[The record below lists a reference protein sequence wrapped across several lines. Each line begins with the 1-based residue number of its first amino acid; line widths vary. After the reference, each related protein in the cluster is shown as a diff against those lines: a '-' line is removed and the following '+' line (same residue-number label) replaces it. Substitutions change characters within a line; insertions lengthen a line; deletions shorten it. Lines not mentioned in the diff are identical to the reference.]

1 MRWTAIL
8 AAALL
13 WAAMAAPVRADVA
26 KGNEACLECHSGEGM
41 TMTLPDGTDMSVTV
55 DVDSWQKSVHGTALA
70 CTDCHS
76 DITEY
81 PHPERNYQTR
91 RAYTLGTYEA
101 CKQCHFEHYTRTLE
115 SIHYTLLAKGDRNA
129 PVCVDCHGAHDVS
142 RPAEPRGRIS
152 ETCSKCHDGAYRQWS
167 ASVHGKASADT
178 PVCTDCH
185 SAHSIQDPTS
195 RQFGLRTPEMCGG
208 CHADEQRMKPYGL
221 STNVLKTY
229 LQDFH
234 GVSVQFQRA
243 EDGSRSG
250 ETIQPVCTD
259 CHGVHDIARTDDANS
274 AVMQENLV
282 ATCRKCH
289 PEATANFPQA
299 WLGHY
304 EPTLEDA
311 PLVFAINLFYGILIP
326 FMIVG
331 LVVQIVLHIWRVAL
345 NR

>member
-1 MRWTAIL
+1 MRWTAFL
-8 AAALL
+8 AGALL
-13 WAAMAAPVRADVA
+13 WVALAAPTRADVA
-26 KGNEACLECHSGEGM
+26 QGSESCLDCHGAEGM
-41 TMTLPDGTDMSVTV
+41 TMTLPDGTEMSVTV
-55 DVDSWQKSVHGTALA
+55 DAESWKKSVHGASLA
-70 CTDCHS
+70 CTDCHADIS
-76 DITEY
+76 DY
-81 PHPERNYQTR
+81 PHPERTYPTR
-91 RAYTLGTYEA
+91 RAYTLATYEA

-115 SIHYTLLAKGDRNA
+115 SIHYTLLAKGDRSA

-152 ETCSKCHDGAYRQWS
+152 ETCSQCHEGVFKEWS
-167 ASVHGKASADT
+167 GSVHGKASADT

-185 SAHSIQDPTS
+185 SAHSIQDPRT
-195 RQFGLRTPEMCGG
+195 RQFGLRTPEMCGK
-208 CHADEQRMKPYGL
+208 CHADEERMRPYGL

-234 GVSVQFQRA
+234 GMNVRFQRS
-243 EDGSRSG
+243 DSGSPD
-250 ETIQPVCTD
+250 EKLQPVCTD
-259 CHGVHDIARTDDANS
+259 CHGVHDIADTKNPDS
-274 AVMQENLV
+274 SVMQENLV

-311 PLVFAINLFYGILIP
+311 PLVFAINLFYGLLIP

-331 LVVQIVLHIWRVAL
+331 LVVQIVLHVWRVAI